1 MRDKKMLG
9 LIYTLLLIGALHV
22 MFIPRENSIKL
33 KLTALQW
40 TLATLTATIILWI
53 SFDGE
58 GQFQATQIIEWIS
71 STTDL
76 WSSGMVVFAVDGISI
91 FFIILTALLIPICI
105 LISWN
110 SIKFLL
116 KEFLLCLIFLEIL
129 LMGVFTALDLL
140 LFYILFEGI
149 LIPMFLIIGIWGAR
163 EEKVLA
169 SYYFFFYT
177 LIGSVF
183 MLLGIFVLYSNTGTT
198 DYQTLCGLRLDSEIQ
213 KWVFMGFFVS
223 LAIKIPKIP
232 FHIWLPQAHVEAPC
246 AGSVMLAG
254 VLLKIGGYGF
264 IRFSWPILPEA
275 SEYFAPLILTLSLL
289 AVIYGSLTTCRQVDF
304 KRLIAYSSVAH
315 MGLVTL
321 GIFTH
326 TIQGLV
332 AAIFLMLAHGLVSS
346 SLFIIVTLLYE
357 RHHTRLIKY
366 YRGMTITMPIFATI
380 MLLMT
385 LANIAVPLSCNFVGE
400 FLSLLAAF
408 EYSIIVGVL
417 ASLGMVLGAA
427 YSLYLY
433 NRVCFGNSSN
443 YIIFSR
449 DVNRREFYV
458 LLPLIGLTILM
469 GIYPSAIIDTVKGT
483 IIFQESHTW

>member
-1 MRDKKMLG
+1 
-9 LIYTLLLIGALHV
+9 
-22 MFIPRENSIKL
+22 
-33 KLTALQW
+33 
-40 TLATLTATIILWI
+40 
-53 SFDGE
+53 
-58 GQFQATQIIEWIS
+58 
-71 STTDL
+71 
-76 WSSGMVVFAVDGISI
+76 
-91 FFIILTALLIPICI
+91 
-105 LISWN
+105 
-110 SIKFLL
+110 
-116 KEFLLCLIFLEIL
+116 
-129 LMGVFTALDLL
+129 
-140 LFYILFEGI
+140 
-149 LIPMFLIIGIWGAR
+149 
-163 EEKVLA
+163 
-169 SYYFFFYT
+169 
-177 LIGSVF
+177 
-183 MLLGIFVLYSNTGTT
+183 
-198 DYQTLCGLRLDSEIQ
+198 
-213 KWVFMGFFVS
+213 
-223 LAIKIPKIP
+223 
-232 FHIWLPQAHVEAPC
+232 
-246 AGSVMLAG
+246 
-254 VLLKIGGYGF
+254 
-264 IRFSWPILPEA
+264 
-275 SEYFAPLILTLSLL
+275 
-289 AVIYGSLTTCRQVDF
+289 
-304 KRLIAYSSVAH
+304 

-433 NRVCFGNSSN
+433 NRVCFGNPSN

-449 DVNRREFYV
+449 DVNRREFYT
-458 LLPLIGLTILM
+458 LLPLVALTILM

-483 IIFQESHTW
+483 IIFQESHT